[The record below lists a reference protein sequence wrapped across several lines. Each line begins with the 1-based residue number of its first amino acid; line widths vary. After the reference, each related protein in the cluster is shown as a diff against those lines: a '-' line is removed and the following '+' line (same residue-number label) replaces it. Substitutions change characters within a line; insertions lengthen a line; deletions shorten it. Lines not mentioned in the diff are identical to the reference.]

1 MTQSEIL
8 ARTFDRIFGVPMNDR
23 VPERNLTPEA
33 PEETRTDSE
42 LRQAVAVYLDE
53 TVLCPE
59 EILTLKGLVS
69 DGECE
74 NKYRSFRLLTVLALT
89 TDTREAYEQLGRQ
102 VAEMAFL
109 AAREDV

>member
-8 ARTFDRIFGVPMNDR
+8 AFTIDRILGVPMNDR
-23 VPERNLTPEA
+23 VPERQLA
-33 PEETRTDSE
+33 KSPEETRTDSE

-59 EILTLKGLVS
+59 EILSLKGLVS

-74 NKYRSFRLLTVLALT
+74 NKYRAFRLLTVLALT